1 MSESFAELFE
11 ESLAHTEMRQGAII
25 TGTVV
30 DVTPDVVVINAGLKS
45 EGVIDVNE
53 FRNEEGEI
61 DVKVGDEVDVALEYI
76 ENGYGE
82 TSLSREKAKRNQA
95 WKKLEKTFEST
106 ISTMKTWGW
115 KNRKKRPQQ

>member
-11 ESLAHTEMRQGAII
+11 ESLAQTEMRQGAII

-30 DVTPDVVVINAGLKS
+30 DVTPDVVMINAGLKS

-53 FRNEEGEI
+53 FRNEQGEI

-82 TSLSREKAKRNQA
+82 TSLSREKAIRAQSWTA
-95 WKKLEKTFEST
+95 LERSYAD
-106 ISTMKTWGW
+106 G
-115 KNRKKRPQQ
+115 